1 MIYDDYIKY
10 CEEYEQIYG
19 KETLVLMQ
27 VGAFYE
33 IYAVDNDNVTSGADM
48 YNIANI
54 LNITVSRK
62 NKNIISNSSSNPLMA
77 GFPNYKLN
85 KFLDILIDNN
95 FTVIII
101 DQTTVTPNPK
111 REVTRIVSPGT
122 YDENIINNESTNYIM
137 SLYIESYNNNKC
149 LAAGIS
155 TIDCSTGKTFV
166 HEINDISDKHMF
178 FQELYKNILHTQPS
192 EIIIS
197 SHDFIDTR
205 DQETIEKLCS
215 GIKIYDK
222 FNNIPHD
229 YIKKIFQ
236 QHIFKKYFENNSQ
249 LSIFEYLNIEH
260 LIIASISFSFLL
272 FFTQSH
278 YPNITLKVNKPKI
291 FKNNDYLIL
300 TNNTLHQ
307 LNITSGEVSLL
318 NILNNC
324 HSNIGKRYF
333 KFRLLNPSTNINF
346 IEKSYKNI
354 ASFET
359 YDVKFIEKE
368 LKNTKDIEKIIRKID
383 SKFFPYDVL
392 HVYTTIVSINNIIC
406 NTNDDKYLPFNEIL
420 DEITSV
426 FNIENE
432 NVFNTLDSNIFK
444 NTNDTDNL
452 VESKNNYINKF
463 YDFIDKMP
471 DDIIKDHFK
480 VEHNDRDNY
489 FISITSKRLDSYR
502 KSNKDYFKSC
512 NYSCNKTTTK
522 IYIQNEKEIN
532 NNIRNITSKIED
544 IINSKFYSFVSKLK
558 NNFNDEFK
566 SLIKSIEYFDFYST
580 CINNNSFFRLFKP
593 SIDKEKNTGY
603 IKATELR
610 HPIIENISKN
620 IKYVSNN
627 IELSNDG
634 IVLYG
639 INASGKSSLMKSIGI
654 ALILS
659 QAGMYA
665 PATNFIFH
673 PYTKIFTRITGND
686 NIYRNQSTFVL
697 EMSELRSIIKDC
709 DDKSLIIGDE
719 VCSGT
724 ETISAISIMTSTLY
738 SLSKSK
744 ASYIF
749 ATHLHEL
756 NEYLNDTSAKVYHLS
771 VIYEN
776 DQIIYDRVLKPG
788 NGSTLYGLEVCK
800 SLDMDDDFIH
810 NAFKIRNKITNKH
823 QNDFNISKYNSNT
836 IKDKCNICSKVDN
849 LHVHHIDEQ
858 HTADNNGYIKHFHKN
873 DEHNLIT
880 LCEKCHNDVHS
891 NKLLIEGYFST
902 SQGIQVKHKYIK
914 DDFNYNSDE
923 IIETV
928 KKIKKSNTIK
938 NTLKELNLLYDNKF
952 TVYRL
957 NTILKSIND

>member
-1 MIYDDYIKY
+1 MIYDDYIQY

-19 KETLVLMQ
+19 KDTLVLMQ

-33 IYAVDNDNVTSGADM
+33 IYAVDNNENKSGADM

-62 NKNIISNSSSNPLMA
+62 NKNIIENSNSNPLMA
-77 GFPNYKLN
+77 GFPNYKLD

-95 FTVIII
+95 YTVIII
-101 DQTTVTPNPK
+101 DQTTATPNPK
-111 REVTRIVSPGT
+111 REVTRIISPGT
-122 YDENIINNESTNYIM
+122 YDESIINNESTNYIM
-137 SLYIESYNNNKC
+137 SLYIESYNNNKS

-155 TIDCSTGKTFV
+155 SIDCSTGKTLI
-166 HEINDISDKHMF
+166 HEINDIPDKHMF
-178 FQELYKNILHTQPS
+178 FQELYKNILHIQPS

-197 SHDFIDTR
+197 SHDFITPE
-205 DQETIEKLCS
+205 DQEIIIKLCS
-215 GIKIYDK
+215 TTKIYDK

-229 YIKKIFQ
+229 YIRKIFQ
-236 QHIFKKYFENNSQ
+236 QHILKKHFTNNSQ
-249 LSIFEYLNIEH
+249 LSIFEYLNIEN
-260 LIIASISFSFLL
+260 LIIASISFTFLL

-278 YPNITLKVNKPKI
+278 YPNMDLKINKPKI
-291 FKNNDYLIL
+291 FKNTDFLTL

-324 HSNIGKRYF
+324 NSNIGKRYF
-333 KFRLLNPSTNINF
+333 KFRLLNPSTNIEF
-346 IEKSYKNI
+346 INNSYKNI
-354 ASFET
+354 ELFEN
-359 YDVKFIEKE
+359 YDIQEIQNE
-368 LKNTKDIEKIIRKID
+368 LKNTKDIEKIIRKSD
-383 SKFFPYDVL
+383 SKFFPYDIL
-392 HVYTTIVSINNIIC
+392 NIYNTFSSINNIIE
-406 NTNDDKYLPFNEIL
+406 NTNNSKYSLFIQVLEQIKN
-420 DEITSV
+420 V
-426 FNIENE
+426 FNVENK
-432 NVFNTLDSNIFK
+432 NIFNTLDSNIFK
-444 NTNDTDNL
+444 NTSDTDDL
-452 VESKNNYINKF
+452 IETRNNYIKIF
-463 YDFIDKMP
+463 DDFISNMP
-471 DDIIKDHFK
+471 NDIVKDHFK
-480 VEHNDRDNY
+480 VEHNEKDNY
-489 FISITSKRLDSYR
+489 FISITAKRFDSYK
-502 KSNKDYFKSC
+502 KSYKEYFKNC
-512 NYSCNKTTTK
+512 TYSNNKTTTK
-522 IYIQNEKEIN
+522 IYIPNEKQIN
-532 NNIRNITSKIED
+532 NNITNITNKIDE
-544 IINSKFYSFVSKLK
+544 IINNKFYSFVTKIK
-558 NNFNDEFK
+558 NDFNEEFK
-566 SLIKSIEYFDFYST
+566 LLIESIEYFDFYST
-580 CINNNSFFRLFKP
+580 CVSNNSLFRLFKP
-593 SIDKEKNTGY
+593 TIDTEKNSGF
-603 IKATELR
+603 INAIELR

-620 IKYVSNN
+620 IRYVSNN

-654 ALILS
+654 ALILA
-659 QAGMYA
+659 QAGMYTSA
-665 PATNFIFH
+665 SSFSFH

-756 NEYLNDTSAKVYHLS
+756 NDYLNDTSAKVYHLS
-771 VIYEN
+771 VKYEN

-800 SLDMDDDFIH
+800 SLDMDDEFIK
-810 NAFKIRNKITNKH
+810 NAFKIRNKITNKN
-823 QNDFNISKYNSNT
+823 QNDFKISKYNSNI

-858 HTADNNGYIKHFHKN
+858 HTADNEGYIKNFHKN

-902 SQGIQVKHKYIK
+902 SHGLKVQYKYIN
-914 DDFNYNSDE
+914 DEINFNSKE

-928 KKIKKSNTIK
+928 KKLRKSNTIK

-952 TVYRL
+952 TAYRL
-957 NTILKSIND
+957 NNILKLI